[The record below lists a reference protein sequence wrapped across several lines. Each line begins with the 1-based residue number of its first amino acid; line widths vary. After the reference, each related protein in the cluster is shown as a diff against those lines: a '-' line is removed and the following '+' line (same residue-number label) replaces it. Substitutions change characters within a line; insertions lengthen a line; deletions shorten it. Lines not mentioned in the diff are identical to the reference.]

1 MRRLKWTVGGASLI
15 AVAVVAML
23 GFAGASVRAD
33 PGPAPGA
40 VPTSQGV
47 SITIEVSGS
56 PSPSPTPTTSPGGG
70 PGNLPRTGERIALVG
85 GIGLGL
91 LALGA
96 AVRVLA
102 RRRGVGA
109 MR

>member
-1 MRRLKWTVGGASLI
+1 VRRLKWTVGGTALV
-15 AVAVVAML
+15 AVAVLAVV
-23 GFAGASVRAD
+23 GFAGAAVRAD

-56 PSPSPTPTTSPGGG
+56 PSPSPTTSTGGG
-70 PGNLPRTGERIALVG
+70 SGNLPRTGEQLALVG

-91 LALGA
+91 LAIGA

-102 RRRGVGA
+102 RRRTVGA

>member
-1 MRRLKWTVGGASLI
+1 MGRWQVRRLKWTVGGVSLI
-15 AVAVVAML
+15 AVAVLAML

-33 PGPAPGA
+33 PGA

-56 PSPSPTPTTSPGGG
+56 PSPSPTPSTGGG
-70 PGNLPRTGERIALVG
+70 SGNLPRTGAQIALVG

-91 LALGA
+91 LAIGA

-102 RRRGVGA
+102 RRRTVGA